1 MIRHRVA
8 EGDVGRKNSRTCLLD
23 AIKQILPPNIDV
35 EGLSSMIEA
44 QMPKEGDTSIMDI
57 KCALLEHSLIL
68 EVVNKKYIKRGG
80 AAFYLFME
88 TSCRLIVRLRLINVE
103 QEIMYHFVAW
113 DGKTVYDSPNDI
125 VIDREK
131 DLTSGQA
138 SKMAFD
144 KLYPNTEFFSWQI
157 TAVYRLLQTVP

>member
-1 MIRHRVA
+1 M
-8 EGDVGRKNSRTCLLD
+8 GRKNSRACLLD

-35 EGLSSMIEA
+35 VALSAMIEA

-57 KCALLEHSLIL
+57 NCALLEHSLIL
-68 EVVNKKYIKRGG
+68 EVVNKTYIKRGG

-88 TSCRLIVRLRLINVE
+88 TSCRLIVRLRLINVK

-131 DLTSGQA
+131 DLTSGQV
-138 SKMAFD
+138 SKMAFG
-144 KLYPNTEFFSWQI
+144 KLYPKTEFFSWQI
-157 TAVYRLLQTVP
+157 TAVYRLSQTVP